1 MATTLKTKNSV
12 TAASAPSSLAQGELA
27 VNITDKK
34 LWVGNAA
41 TTPVQ
46 LLGTG
51 SDASFTNLA
60 YTGTLTGGTGIV
72 NLGSGQFYKDASG
85 NVGLGTSS
93 PRTQAMI
100 LGTGQVTSAITD
112 AGGQGGSLTLAMN
125 SSASNSGGAL
135 LFSALNDNATY
146 VPQWAIKSLL
156 TSGTGNGVGALA
168 FSNRALSSD
177 TSLTERM
184 RIDSSGNVLIGTTTN
199 TGKLVAALGG
209 GHTFNT
215 ALNGT
220 TLGSSNGVLISN
232 YLNQTTRLAAINFAA
247 DSSTDGSLIFGT
259 SSSSTLSERMR
270 IDSSGNVGI
279 GTSSPS
285 QNLVISSASAG
296 QTLVNIINTSSNY
309 SWNIGVVGSSAGLAG
324 AGSLVIR
331 DSTNGENVIT
341 TAGVNR
347 TIALQGATST
357 TGVGITFPATQ
368 NASSNVNTLDDYEE
382 GTFTTTLTNCGSG
395 IATLGT
401 YVKIGNIVT
410 ARLTITGGTFILNS
424 SRFNLPFT
432 SVALQSGTFTIGTLK
447 GGFIEAQSGSTEC
460 YFATTDSGT
469 AYPTI
474 TYITS

>member
-51 SDASFTNLA
+51 SSAAFGAVTCTSLTDSGLT
-60 YTGTLTGGTGIV
+60 TGRVTYATTGGLLTDSTNMTFDGADLTLGGNLLSSV
-72 NLGSGQFYKDASG
+72 NAGKNLGSTSNRWANIYVGAVSDGASS
-85 NVGLGTSS
+85 T
-93 PRTQAMI
+93 A
-100 LGTGQVTSAITD
+100 
-112 AGGQGGSLTLAMN
+112 SLLD
-125 SSASNSGGAL
+125 SASTTVRHAVGSGWAAQAFYTGA
-135 LFSALNDNATY
+135 
-146 VPQWAIKSLL
+146 
-156 TSGTGNGVGALA
+156 
-168 FSNRALSSD
+168 
-177 TSLTERM
+177 TERM
-184 RIDSSGNVLIGTTTN
+184 RIDSAGNVGI
-199 TGKLVAALGG
+199 
-209 GHTFNT
+209 
-215 ALNGT
+215 
-220 TLGSSNGVLISN
+220 
-232 YLNQTTRLAAINFAA
+232 
-247 DSSTDGSLIFGT
+247 GT
-259 SSSSTLSERMR
+259 SSPSYLLNVSKNGSGGDAAQFVR
-270 IDSSGNVGI
+270 ITDTNTSNSVGPLHLTIGAANHFAANPSMVLAGTNGIALAVGDGSDLATQRALTITSAGNVGI

-285 QNLVISSASAG
+285 QNLVISSSSAG

-368 NASSNVNTLDDYEE
+368 NASSDANTLDDYEE

-395 IATLGT
+395 VATLGT
-401 YVKIGNIVT
+401 YVKIGNTIT
-410 ARLTITGGTFILNS
+410 ARLTITGGTYTANS
-424 SRFNLPFT
+424 SRFNLPFV
-432 SVALQSGTFTIGTLK
+432 SVQLQSGTFTVGTLR
-447 GGFIEAQSGSTEC
+447 GGFIEAQSGSTQC